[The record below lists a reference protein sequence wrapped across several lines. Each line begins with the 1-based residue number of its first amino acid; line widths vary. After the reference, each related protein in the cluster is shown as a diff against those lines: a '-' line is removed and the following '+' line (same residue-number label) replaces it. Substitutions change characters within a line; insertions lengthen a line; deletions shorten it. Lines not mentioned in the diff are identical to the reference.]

1 MRVYALYVVI
11 AFLSLYAYRNWFR
24 SLCGLIVLVSV
35 IAHPDMPHNMMNI
48 QGLNP
53 WNILFANVVLGW
65 FLSRRREG
73 LKWDM
78 PRAVNRLLIA
88 YALVIL
94 VATIRLLFDRT
105 NLEGFSTANLVGE
118 ALINTFKWPLVG
130 LLVFDG
136 CRSRERRIL
145 AVVAVLAVYFLLAVQ
160 VVKWMPI
167 SEALSG
173 AALGTRSLKVIER
186 GIGYS
191 RVNMSMILAG
201 ASWAILAAIPLVKA
215 TRYKVLVAAAALTTV
230 FAQALT
236 GGRMG
241 YVTWGAVGM
250 IMCVVKWRKLL
261 PFAPLVPIIIVL
273 LVPGVAERML
283 EGHGAVDAAGQT
295 YVDDYS
301 ATAGRTMIW
310 PHVIDKIA
318 ESPVVGYGREA
329 MRRSGLASFLMVGFN
344 EGFSHPHNMYLE
356 CLLDSGILGLICILP
371 FYGYVLLT
379 ACRLF
384 VDRRDPWRAAT
395 GGIVVALVLALLVAG
410 AGSQTFYPREG
421 ALGMWVAIGIMLRV
435 FCDTNPKR
443 NRGFVRGQVVSR
455 RGGFQRPM
463 R

>member
-78 PRAVNRLLIA
+78 PRAVNRMLIV

-145 AVVAVLAVYFLLAVQ
+145 AVAAVLAVYFLLAVQ

-173 AALGTRSLKVIER
+173 ATLGTRSLKVIER

-215 TRYKVLVAAAALTTV
+215 TRYKVLIAGAALTTV

-241 YVTWGAVGM
+241 YVTWGAVGL

-261 PFAPLVPIIIVL
+261 EM
-273 LVPGVAERML
+273 G
-283 EGHGAVDAAGQT
+283 
-295 YVDDYS
+295 
-301 ATAGRTMIW
+301 
-310 PHVIDKIA
+310 
-318 ESPVVGYGREA
+318 
-329 MRRSGLASFLMVGFN
+329 
-344 EGFSHPHNMYLE
+344 
-356 CLLDSGILGLICILP
+356 
-371 FYGYVLLT
+371 
-379 ACRLF
+379 
-384 VDRRDPWRAAT
+384 
-395 GGIVVALVLALLVAG
+395 
-410 AGSQTFYPREG
+410 
-421 ALGMWVAIGIMLRV
+421 
-435 FCDTNPKR
+435 
-443 NRGFVRGQVVSR
+443 
-455 RGGFQRPM
+455 
-463 R
+463 